1 MALNFKPFQMLTSVR
16 LTIHV
21 RMAPL
26 VLTMLADISV
36 CVPQDIKENNVIK
49 VQAAFL
55 TSYLIYAAFFNHW
68 HYIVIIP
75 EEINDFLSNF

>member
-36 CVPQDIKENNVIK
+36 CVPQDIKENNAIK
-49 VQAAFL
+49 VQAV
-55 TSYLIYAAFFNHW
+55 FF
-68 HYIVIIP
+68 
-75 EEINDFLSNF
+75 

>member
-36 CVPQDIKENNVIK
+36 CVPQDIKENNAIK
-49 VQAAFL
+49 VQAALLDQLFNL
-55 TSYLIYAAFFNHW
+55 CRIFQPMASYCNY
-68 HYIVIIP
+68 
-75 EEINDFLSNF
+75 S

>member
-26 VLTMLADISV
+26 VLIMLADISV
-36 CVPQDIKENNVIK
+36 CVPQDIKENNAIK
-49 VQAAFL
+49 VQAV
-55 TSYLIYAAFFNHW
+55 FFDQLFNC
-68 HYIVIIP
+68 IVIIP
-75 EEINDFLSNF
+75 GDINDFLSIF

>member
-26 VLTMLADISV
+26 VLTMLADISF
-36 CVPQDIKENNVIK
+36 CVPQDIKENNAIK
-49 VQAAFL
+49 VQAALFDQL
-55 TSYLIYAAFFNHW
+55 FNLCRIFQPMASYCNY
-68 HYIVIIP
+68 
-75 EEINDFLSNF
+75 S

>member
-1 MALNFKPFQMLTSVR
+1 MNKLIQKRQIMALNFKPFQMLTSVR

-36 CVPQDIKENNVIK
+36 CVPQDIKENNAIK
-49 VQAAFL
+49 VQAG
-55 TSYLIYAAFFNHW
+55 FF
-68 HYIVIIP
+68 
-75 EEINDFLSNF
+75 